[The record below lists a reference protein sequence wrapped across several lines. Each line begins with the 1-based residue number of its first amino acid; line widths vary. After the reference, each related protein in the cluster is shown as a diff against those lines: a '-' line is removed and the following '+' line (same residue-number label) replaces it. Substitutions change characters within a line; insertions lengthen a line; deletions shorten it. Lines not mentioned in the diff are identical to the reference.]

1 MRRVERPSRNPG
13 SAGVSLNGKQTG
25 LPPFGLAVGFNR
37 LRKAAQR
44 RSGHLCHYLGHIRRV
59 ERSQCLSSDVA

>member
-25 LPPFGLAVGFNR
+25 LPPFDSAVGFNR

-59 ERSQCLSSDVA
+59 ERPQCLSSDVA